1 MSTPSYIEDHISQI
15 PALQLLIKMG
25 YQYLSPDEA
34 MEFNRANQSLDMACA
49 LFDILQL
56 HKVMDSRF
64 GNIDNTHNDVFDGI
78 DAMAGGI
85 GKVFEKYNINI
96 DKLIE

>member
-1 MSTPSYIEDHISQI
+1 MKATLEFNLPEEQ
-15 PALQLLIKMG
+15 
-25 YQYLSPDEA
+25 

-56 HKVMDSRF
+56 RKSLERRF
-64 GNIDNTHNDVFDGI
+64 ESIDNTNNDVFDGI
-78 DAMAGGI
+78 DAMAKGI
-85 GKVFEKYNINI
+85 SDILEEHNINI

>member
-1 MSTPSYIEDHISQI
+1 MKAKLEFN
-15 PALQLLIKMG
+15 L
-25 YQYLSPDEA
+25 PDDQ

-56 HKVMDSRF
+56 RKKMFRKYESYIDTPEWSSVVDFMGDEIADILNEH
-64 GNIDNTHNDVFDGI
+64 NID
-78 DAMAGGI
+78 
-85 GKVFEKYNINI
+85 I